1 MKKINIKSLLKTKT
15 PSEILTDY
23 MEGKINLRQHE
34 IQSLINKKEGRD
46 KGRGRAFIG
55 GKNG

>member
-1 MKKINIKSLLKTKT
+1 MT